1 MDGGAELSSFRDAA
15 ITFENKTG
23 RSTDLTERMGRR
35 GKSVGVKTPKAA
47 DAVEGPGISVAEHGA
62 SAAEAYGFV
71 GFVLTGAFRAPK
83 PKLSPPKD
91 ALPNPT
97 SVPRIN
103 STRHR

>member
-1 MDGGAELSSFRDAA
+1 MLCDGGGELSSFRDAA
-15 ITFENKTG
+15 ITFENFTG
-23 RSTDLTERMGRR
+23 RSTERMGRR
-35 GKSVGVKTPKAA
+35 GKSVWVKTQKAA